1 MKWPWRKK
9 EAPLTAGEAFVLR
22 EFPEAINLAA
32 KDWKGFD
39 NLFKY
44 HEIQKDYSLSQ
55 RLIAFLAGP
64 ICAELESKFPRI
76 GELGSDADAKTGQ
89 QGHASVICEL
99 IVMEAVVSL
108 GEHSRIE
115 VRAARS
121 S

>member
-9 EAPLTAGEAFVLR
+9 ETALTAGESFVRR
-22 EFPEAINLAA
+22 EFQEAIDLAT

-55 RLIAFLAGP
+55 RLNAFLAGP
-64 ICAELESKFPRI
+64 ICADLESKFPRI
-76 GELGSDADAKTGQ
+76 VEMGSDADANTGQ
-89 QGHASVICEL
+89 EGHASVICEL

-108 GEHSRIE
+108 GEYSRLE
-115 VRAARS
+115 VRAARPS
-121 S
+121 